1 MEGKFGVLEK
11 ILSKDLIKNLSI
23 REYNRGEFLLAIDE
37 HKILYLLE
45 GTVYAVRYHDG
56 EKIIHPYFFKPNQ
69 FIGINMYL
77 QKDIRDWEMVAATK
91 KVRAVILEEKFLEE
105 HMFNDA
111 KILRFILEGGSGVI
125 RRGGRGY
132 FMRSHGG
139 AKVFFAF
146 ILMSNSVEG
155 KMHFLKYNDIAH
167 VLNVGRSMLYK
178 LTGELTEEGCI
189 KKEKNFI
196 TILDEEKLKKYYEEY
211 MY

>member
-1 MEGKFGVLEK
+1 MKGEFGVLEK

-23 REYNRGEFLLAIDE
+23 REYHRGEFLLALDE
-37 HKILYLLE
+37 RKILYLLE

-91 KVRAVILEEKFLEE
+91 KVRAVVLDEKFLEE

-111 KILRFILEGGSGVI
+111 KILRFILERGSGVI
-125 RRGGRGY
+125 RQGARGF

-146 ILMSNSVEG
+146 IIMSNSVDG

-178 LTGELTEEGCI
+178 LTGELVHEGCI
-189 KKEKNFI
+189 EKNKDCI
-196 TILDEEKLKKYYEEY
+196 NILDEEKLKRYYEEY